1 MDAGKGSASY
11 VLTSAVPSLTGG
23 ACAKLSAGA
32 KYVSFYGGLWD
43 VAAC

>member
-23 ACAKLSAGA
+23 ACAKLSVGA
-32 KYVSFYGGLWD
+32 GLWD
-43 VAAC
+43 VAGC